1 MKGLIIALKEY
12 FTEET
17 AFNHIYGAALIK
29 KVLRGT

>member
-17 AFNHIYGAALIK
+17 ALTTYMEQRQ
-29 KVLRGT
+29 LRKY